1 MRLNMHARLIL
12 AGIICLMFGLL
23 LIFLY
28 VPASPMLPENS
39 ETTEIL
45 MRNLSWDT
53 NLEKFTPYRKND
65 DLEFVFIAG
74 SESSNEAK
82 VDVSALSEKL
92 KISEIL
98 VNDTPAI
105 LDNLERVHFDTT
117 LKITVRGTAKEAT
130 LTEEPLER
138 LIKIEFEKKQ
148 KQAEVLPSIKKS
160 TSEGVLDTISV
171 NSRILSSN
179 INQLLEISA
188 SSNLDTIDRVILG
201 EKTFA

>member
-1 MRLNMHARLIL
+1 MHARLIL

>member
-74 SESSNEAK
+74 
-82 VDVSALSEKL
+82 
-92 KISEIL
+92 
-98 VNDTPAI
+98 
-105 LDNLERVHFDTT
+105 
-117 LKITVRGTAKEAT
+117 
-130 LTEEPLER
+130 
-138 LIKIEFEKKQ
+138 
-148 KQAEVLPSIKKS
+148 
-160 TSEGVLDTISV
+160 
-171 NSRILSSN
+171 
-179 INQLLEISA
+179 
-188 SSNLDTIDRVILG
+188 
-201 EKTFA
+201 

>member
-1 MRLNMHARLIL
+1 MS
-12 AGIICLMFGLL
+12 GLL

-28 VPASPMLPENS
+28 APASRTLPENS

-74 SESSNEAK
+74 SENSNEAK

-105 LDNLERVHFDTT
+105 LDNLGRIHFDTT
-117 LKITVRGTAKEAT
+117 LKITVRGTAKEAA
-130 LTEEPLER
+130 LTEESLER

-148 KQAEVLPSIKKS
+148 KQPEVLPNIKKS
-160 TSEGVLDTISV
+160 VSEGIPDAISV
-171 NSRILSSN
+171 NNRILSSN
-179 INQLLEISA
+179 MNQLLEISA
-188 SSNLDTIDRVILG
+188 SGNLDTVDRVIIG

>member
-1 MRLNMHARLIL
+1 
-12 AGIICLMFGLL
+12 MFGLL

>member
-12 AGIICLMFGLL
+12 TGIICLMFGLL